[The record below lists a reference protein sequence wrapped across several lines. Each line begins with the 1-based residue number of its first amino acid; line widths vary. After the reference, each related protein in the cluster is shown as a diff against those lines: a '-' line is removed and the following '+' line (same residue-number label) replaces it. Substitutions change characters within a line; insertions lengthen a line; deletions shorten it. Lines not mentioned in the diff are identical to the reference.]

1 MIPVQKPEKHYFSI
15 NFDIHS
21 KLQRFSMATKSMN
34 DSWAR
39 VVTQIETIWN
49 TEEFGDKEMKKA
61 RGNLSKM
68 VNLIH
73 DKTGEPKAEIIQK
86 ISAFL

>member
-1 MIPVQKPEKHYFSI
+1 
-15 NFDIHS
+15 
-21 KLQRFSMATKSMN
+21 MATKSMN

-39 VVTQIETIWN
+39 VVSQIETIWN
-49 TEEFGDKEMKKA
+49 DEEFGEKEMKKA

-73 DKTGEPKAEIIQK
+73 EKTGEPKADIVQK
-86 ISAFL
+86 ITAFL

>member
-1 MIPVQKPEKHYFSI
+1 
-15 NFDIHS
+15 
-21 KLQRFSMATKSMN
+21 MATKSMN

-61 RGNLSKM
+61 RGSLSKM

-73 DKTGEPKAEIIQK
+73 EKTGEPKAEIVQK

>member
-1 MIPVQKPEKHYFSI
+1 
-15 NFDIHS
+15 
-21 KLQRFSMATKSMN
+21 MATKSMN

-73 DKTGEPKAEIIQK
+73 EKTGEPKAEIVQK

>member
-1 MIPVQKPEKHYFSI
+1 
-15 NFDIHS
+15 
-21 KLQRFSMATKSMN
+21 MATKSMN

-73 DKTGEPKAEIIQK
+73 DKTGEPKAEIVQK

>member
-1 MIPVQKPEKHYFSI
+1 
-15 NFDIHS
+15 
-21 KLQRFSMATKSMN
+21 MATKSMN

-39 VVTQIETIWN
+39 VVSQIETIWN
-49 TEEFGDKEMKKA
+49 EEEFGDKEMKKA

-73 DKTGEPKAEIIQK
+73 EKTGEPKDDIVQK
-86 ISAFL
+86 ITAFL